1 MLYDCLLRNSGEFLY
16 VTALIDVR
24 FWDVLKSVT
33 EDIKEK
39 IPYVAL
45 DYEQEVETAKSSSA
59 IKVTY
64 ELPNMISS
72 LQGLN
77 FLAVQIFFICL
88 L

>member
-1 MLYDCLLRNSGEFLY
+1 MAANIIEI
-16 VTALIDVR
+16 VNALFPIR
-24 FWDVLKSVT
+24 F
-33 EDIKEK
+33 
-39 IPYVAL
+39 PYVAL

-64 ELPNMISS
+64 ELPNVISS